1 MEIDVI
7 ETYSYNIDALIEKI
21 LYLESIDY
29 QYNSKNMIIKT

>member
-7 ETYSYNIDALIEKI
+7 ETYSQNIDALIDKI
-21 LYLESIDY
+21 LHLESIDC